1 MSDAVEMGLGLARD
15 LIGRFFPDKTA
26 QEKEQLSA
34 VLALVQSQMTV
45 NAEEA
50 KSPSV
55 FIAGWR
61 PFIGWVCGLGFAVQ
75 FVAGPL
81 LSWGSRLAGKP
92 VDVPPLDLA
101 VMMPLLLGMLGLGG
115 MRTVE
120 KVQGVEGRR

>member
-34 VLALVQSQMTV
+34 VLTLMQGQMTV

-50 KSPSV
+50 KSPNV

-61 PFIGWVCGLGFAVQ
+61 PFIGWVCGMGFAMQ

-92 VDVPPLDLA
+92 VDVPPLDLG
-101 VMMPLLLGMLGLGG
+101 VMMPLLLG

-120 KVQGVEGRR
+120 KVQGAEGRR